1 MTRRVCGAFRQGGIL
16 IALLGLLL
24 NMGRS
29 AFAAD
34 VFQIEWVVVQGIAC
48 VDANGNATCSPNE
61 VAVPKVQV
69 RSDGTVLATT
79 DSTGRFSVRVPAQT
93 VIEFELPAGYE
104 SATGE
109 LITQV
114 FESGRLDVPLTQ
126 QVVATATAVK
136 PAGTAIKPTAT
147 TRAKATATVV
157 ATATKQNTPTPTLT
171 VTPEPSPAKVPP
183 TLTASAIPPTEAPST
198 ETPAATEAAATR
210 QTLATAT
217 ATLAPTETALPQPT
231 ETITTLVVIA
241 AGDVPTAPPDVSATP
256 INASPAPLPSF
267 EEEAQSASQSGP
279 EFSLGAIPQAYVVSG
294 GFLLGL
300 GLLIGLFVYRSNAL
314 KTNGLAA
321 ASAGGSFAAGSP
333 AVMWDQGSSQ
343 HILQTPQVQQTPHT
357 PIFAIGREWH
367 PTAQRLLNH
376 AHLKTISIDAEAG
389 ILAATTVPAP
399 VFVLGGLDGY
409 RLVFTIDPSLP
420 VRSGLVADRSQVSR
434 VARFTGASRGDA
446 HNLWKQVAQSRNL
459 ANPVCP
465 VWADWYLLVCQRIN
479 QAG

>member
-279 EFSLGAIPQAYVVSG
+279 EFSLGAIPQAYFVSG
-294 GFLLGL
+294 GLSVGSGFVDWAVCVSLKCAQDQWFSGC
-300 GLLIGLFVYRSNAL
+300 IGGRKLCGGFTRCDVGSRFITTYPSN
-314 KTNGLAA
+314 TSGAA
-321 ASAGGSFAAGSP
+321 NTSHT
-333 AVMWDQGSSQ
+333 
-343 HILQTPQVQQTPHT
+343 HICHWQRMAPHC
-357 PIFAIGREWH
+357 
-367 PTAQRLLNH
+367 
-376 AHLKTISIDAEAG
+376 S
-389 ILAATTVPAP
+389 AP
-399 VFVLGGLDGY
+399 VESCAPEDYFDRRRGGHSGGHYGACAGVCVGGVGWVSLGVYD
-409 RLVFTIDPSLP
+409 
-420 VRSGLVADRSQVSR
+420 
-434 VARFTGASRGDA
+434 
-446 HNLWKQVAQSRNL
+446 
-459 ANPVCP
+459 
-465 VWADWYLLVCQRIN
+465 
-479 QAG
+479 